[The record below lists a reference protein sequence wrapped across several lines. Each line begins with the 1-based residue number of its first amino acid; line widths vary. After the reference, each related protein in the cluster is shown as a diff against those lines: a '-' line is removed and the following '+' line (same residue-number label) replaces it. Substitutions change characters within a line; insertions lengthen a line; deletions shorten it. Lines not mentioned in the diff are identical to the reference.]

1 MSLSL
6 FPLLQQINQEAYL
19 SLETIA
25 QRLGTNPQAILEQL
39 TYLHQYG
46 ALDIDHPKGYRL
58 QQPTSLLNP
67 LTLQTTTWKYPVE
80 IDYFVSL
87 DSTNDYLMH
96 DARVTNR
103 THICL
108 AEHQTKGRGRFGRQ
122 WASPFAENIY
132 LSIKTVLNSTV
143 HAVTTLSPTVAVI
156 IAQTLVNL
164 YNFLSPQIK
173 WPNDLY
179 IDGKK
184 LSGNLIEIKS
194 SHQQQTEVVIGIGL
208 NVNMVTQPQI
218 DQPWTSLRQVLGKVI
233 DRTTVTIAL
242 INNVLDGL
250 AMFEQVGFQAFSN
263 TYKQYDCLLGRKV
276 KLQLTK
282 NTIEG
287 MGAGVNDQ
295 GQLML
300 VTNQGLKYFN
310 AGETS
315 IIKD

>member
-6 FPLLQQINQEAYL
+6 FLLLQRINQEAYL
-19 SLETIA
+19 PFETIA
-25 QRLGTNPQAILEQL
+25 QQLGTTPQAILEQL
-39 TYLHQYG
+39 AHLRQYG
-46 ALDIDHPKGYRL
+46 ALDIDPQKGYRL

-67 LTLQTTTWKYPVE
+67 LTLQTTKWKYPVE

-87 DSTNDYLMH
+87 ESTNDYLMDDTH
-96 DARVTNR
+96 VTNR

-108 AEHQTKGRGRFGRQ
+108 AEHQTKGRGRFCRQ

-132 LSIKTVLNSTV
+132 LSIKTTLNSTV
-143 HAVTTLSPTVAVI
+143 HAVTTISPTIAVI

-164 YNFLSPQIK
+164 YNFLIPQIK

-194 SHQQQTEVVIGIGL
+194 SYQQQTEIVIGIGL
-208 NVNMVTQPQI
+208 NVNMITQPQI
-218 DQPWTSLRQVLGKVI
+218 DQPWTSLRQALGKVI
-233 DRTTVTIAL
+233 DRTMVTIAL

-250 AMFEQVGFQAFSN
+250 AMFEQAGFQAFSG
-263 TYKQYDCLLGRKV
+263 TYKQYDYLLGRKV
-276 KLQLTK
+276 KLQSTK
-282 NTIEG
+282 ATIEG
-287 MGAGVNDQ
+287 IGAGVNDQ
-295 GQLML
+295 GQLL
-300 VTNQGLKYFN
+300 LITEQGLKYFN

-315 IIKD
+315 IIKN

>member
-1 MSLSL
+1 MSRSL

-19 SLETIA
+19 PLETIA

-39 TYLHQYG
+39 THLHQYG
-46 ALDIDHPKGYRL
+46 ALDIDPQKGYRL

-67 LTLQTTTWKYPVE
+67 LTLQTTNWKYPVE

-108 AEHQTKGRGRFGRQ
+108 AEHQTKGRGRFDRQ

-132 LSIKTVLNSTV
+132 LSIKTTLNSTV
-143 HAVTTLSPTVAVI
+143 HAVTTLSPTIAVI
-156 IAQTLVNL
+156 IAQMLVAL
-164 YNFLSPQIK
+164 YNFIIPQIK

-194 SHQQQTEVVIGIGL
+194 SCQQQTEVVIGIGL
-208 NVNMVTQPQI
+208 NVNMVMQPKI
-218 DQPWTSLRQVLGKVI
+218 DQLWTSLRQALGKVI

-242 INNVLDGL
+242 INSVLDGL
-250 AMFEQVGFQAFSN
+250 AIFEQAGFQAFSG

-276 KLQLTK
+276 KLQSTK
-282 NTIEG
+282 ATIEG
-287 MGAGVNDQ
+287 IGVGVNDQ
-295 GQLML
+295 GQLL
-300 VTNQGLKYFN
+300 LITDQGVKGFN

-315 IIKD
+315 IVKN